1 MQLTST
7 NRSRAYSKNI
17 KLFFLVLNAKLN
29 LRLASKNMQFSSFVK
44 TGFCIKTFKFDNSYE
59 SISYTILGDDR
70 EKVHLFPFR
79 TQKLSFSSPT
89 ILGWKRPGKIGHCQD
104 TCKQQAI
111 ACCFFY
117 NIIRNNHGIIRGNS
131 HKRIKKDIVVF
142 ITTYIVYQIINKIS
156 IKNCLQV
163 CKFFLK

>member
-29 LRLASKNMQFSSFVK
+29 LRLTSKNMQFSSFVK
-44 TGFCIKTFKFDNSYE
+44 TRFCKKPLSLIIHTQ

-70 EKVHLFPFR
+70 EKVHLFSFR
-79 TQKLSFSSPT
+79 TQKLSFSSPK

-104 TCKQQAI
+104 T
-111 ACCFFY
+111 F
-117 NIIRNNHGIIRGNS
+117 NN
-131 HKRIKKDIVVF
+131 KAF
-142 ITTYIVYQIINKIS
+142 A
-156 IKNCLQV
+156 LL
-163 CKFFLK
+163 FFLLHSLAVFFISFCKVD